1 MDRSL
6 EQAAR
11 EAELRNEPW
20 NDIFFLWAL
29 IWAMNIPFYK
39 PKMSRFLKDRLRTQ
53 DNLLVWAV
61 PAVCP
66 VSRPGKASLWGG
78 EDTLC
83 RGKTS
88 RVEGLKAL
96 ELLERKGHTYLW
108 NKGKRCCGVLM
119 CNWPSSLWRNYSLF
133 RTICICWFGKLC
145 SQSNSYSLPM
155 VMPCYFL
162 SCSTFRSCC
171 KGKLYVE
178 PIVITSRTQPC
189 DIPFPFGPFKK
200 VICASFRHGLDVFWK
215 EELFPR
221 ILLNHT
227 DGEEFAVNV
236 HQIIIVSYSLSEAL
250 NPKFHSHSYQKD

>member
-1 MDRSL
+1 MLDRSL
-6 EQAAR
+6 EQVAR
-11 EAELRNEPW
+11 EVELRNEPW

-78 EDTLC
+78 EGTLC

-119 CNWPSSLWRNYSLF
+119 CNSDPPAYEGITVCSEPSVFVGLGNYAVSQILIHCLWWCLVIFCLVALSDPVAKESCMLNL
-133 RTICICWFGKLC
+133 LL
-145 SQSNSYSLPM
+145 SLPEPNL
-155 VMPCYFL
+155 VTFL
-162 SCSTFRSCC
+162 F
-171 KGKLYVE
+171 L
-178 PIVITSRTQPC
+178 
-189 DIPFPFGPFKK
+189 
-200 VICASFRHGLDVFWK
+200 LDHLK
-215 EELFPR
+215 R
-221 ILLNHT
+221 
-227 DGEEFAVNV
+227 
-236 HQIIIVSYSLSEAL
+236 
-250 NPKFHSHSYQKD
+250 